1 MTEIAHHFAR
11 NRADLVDAYE
21 IESPPLDTPQDTTTV
36 IVHMIEDI
44 PVGHHVRL
52 VLCDKDFHAPR
63 RGPRYRIGPDVVRSV
78 IRAPAILTRDD
89 FLRSAQVHRHCQLE
103 GDICFVLH
111 NHVTWLDTDLQPPHI
126 AHGEY
131 FRVALPPSNAFNCD
145 TSELVALRQR
155 GWTDQEILD
164 ILFDDEAESGHS
176 PSLLGEDDVRALAR
190 QQDAVSHDEH
200 VAIQVI
206 CSEIHHGGSS
216 GAFKASVPSAVP
228 PRHDFDPKCDQC
240 SFTDEFL

>member
-1 MTEIAHHFAR
+1 M
-11 NRADLVDAYE
+11 
-21 IESPPLDTPQDTTTV
+21 
-36 IVHMIEDI
+36 
-44 PVGHHVRL
+44 
-52 VLCDKDFHAPR
+52 
-63 RGPRYRIGPDVVRSV
+63 
-78 IRAPAILTRDD
+78 
-89 FLRSAQVHRHCQLE
+89 
-103 GDICFVLH
+103 
-111 NHVTWLDTDLQPPHI
+111 
-126 AHGEY
+126 
-131 FRVALPPSNAFNCD
+131 PPSNAFNCD

-190 QQDAVSHDEH
+190 QQDADSHDEH

-240 SFTDEFL
+240 SFTDEFLQAISVAETAQQEPAPRIPTSDDSDDSPTWVQLVRDQWTSLINAEPVDQQHRNIAFQ